1 MFRGA
6 PGSRRM
12 TERSFGGSRQVLRAS
27 WAISGET
34 QQPTQGLCA
43 PPRLLHLRLRGW
55 PPLGQPHPLGLGGKA
70 PGGETLALA
79 AAPPLAGPICLGR
92 RPLGGTLGAPPPLSP
107 PYIKRG
113 RGRAA
118 TQVRASALP
127 SLSHEYLRLFRSAWR
142 SPAGIPPPP
151 SPPRRRAAG
160 FLRQLLLPPCW
171 IKKEETSP
179 SCTCVERGGTVRS
192 VLGSSAI

>member
-1 MFRGA
+1 M
-6 PGSRRM
+6 
-12 TERSFGGSRQVLRAS
+12 
-27 WAISGET
+27 
-34 QQPTQGLCA
+34 GLCA
-43 PPRLLHLRLRGW
+43 PPWALSTCAWGLAPPREPHPRVLGGQGTLGGQTLALGAPPPPISPW
-55 PPLGQPHPLGLGGKA
+55 PPPLGVNP
-70 PGGETLALA
+70 
-79 AAPPLAGPICLGR
+79 R
-92 RPLGGTLGAPPPLSP
+92 APPPLSP

-118 TQVRASALP
+118 THVRASALP
-127 SLSHEYLRLFRSAWR
+127 SLSHEYLLPVFSAWR

-179 SCTCVERGGTVRS
+179 SCTCEERGGTVAS